1 MSTFDLSLNVLS
13 LLSYYYESHYAK
25 NVARSLENHMATA
38 TKKPAV
44 KKVAKRTMSDDHKAK
59 LAQGRSESRIV
70 SRYLDAIAAGKGRRG
85 RKRTPE
91 SISIQIARIDREIV
105 TAAPIRRLELTQ
117 KRFDLATERE
127 RLTTRVDL
135 TSLEKDFIKVAK
147 TYAKRNGIGYSAFRE
162 LGVSAEVL
170 KRSGIART
178 RA

>member
-1 MSTFDLSLNVLS
+1 
-13 LLSYYYESHYAK
+13 
-25 NVARSLENHMATA
+25 MATA

-105 TAAPIRRLELTQ
+105 AAAPIRRLELTQ

-135 TSLEKDFIKVAK
+135 GSLEKDFVKVAK

-162 LGVSAEVL
+162 LGVSADVL